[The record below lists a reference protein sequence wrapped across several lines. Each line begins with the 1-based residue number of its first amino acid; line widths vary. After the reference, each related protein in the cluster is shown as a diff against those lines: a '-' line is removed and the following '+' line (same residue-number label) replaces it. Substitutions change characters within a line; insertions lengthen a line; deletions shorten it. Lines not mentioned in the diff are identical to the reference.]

1 MTQAERDLGRRWFEQ
16 VWNEGRREAIAE
28 MYAADGVLH
37 DGEVTTQGPGA
48 FYDFFDRMMAT
59 FSDLHLQI
67 EDTLEQDNKLCV
79 RWSCTAKHTGQ
90 GLGVEPT
97 RKQLHVTGISILRI
111 AGGQIVEAWQNWDML
126 GLIEQI
132 QGGRRSPTYIA
143 EPSAAVAG

>member
-1 MTQAERDLGRRWFEQ
+1 MTESERELGHRWFEE
-16 VWNEGRREAIAE
+16 VWNKRRREAIAE
-28 MYAADGVLH
+28 MFAADGVLH
-37 DGEVTTQGPGA
+37 DGEVTTRGPVA

-59 FSDLHLQI
+59 FSDLHLQM
-67 EDTLEQDNKLCV
+67 EDSFGDGNKLCV
-79 RWSCTAKHTGQ
+79 RWSCTAKHTGH

-97 RKQLHVTGISILRI
+97 HKQLHVTGISILRI

-126 GLIEQI
+126 GLIQQI